1 MLRSPAQ
8 AQYRKSGVHGHQMP
22 PCAKWPT
29 RRMTAFR
36 HWTARTPVLR
46 CQASAAPNNS
56 DPSKSARPGFLGSIF
71 KSLSDY
77 GIGSK
82 SIFEGGVGLFV
93 LAGSGAAIALVA
105 WARGNA
111 MRTGTPYKAT
121 IEFPLACGITIGTPV
136 RIRGVQVGQVLAV
149 KPSLERVD
157 VLVEVNDVGTVIPR
171 TSVVEANQSGLI
183 AEPLVDITPQLPVP
197 EYTALPHEPRCAD
210 EGLLVCDN
218 GRITGRQGVALDDLV
233 YIMTRLARQA
243 EADGVDKVFAAAESA
258 TALME
263 EAKPLVATAADL
275 VAELTPLLAELRGG
289 GLVGNIEALIRTA
302 ADAAADIRRLQSAVL
317 TEDNVRALRQAV
329 LTLCKTLDHVESI
342 SSDVSLLARDTGVQR
357 NLKTLVQALSRL
369 LDE

>member
-1 MLRSPAQ
+1 MLVHQRSVAPGGLAARRQ
-8 AQYRKSGVHGHQMP
+8 LAVSTPRVSSIARLGRSG
-22 PCAKWPT
+22 
-29 RRMTAFR
+29 
-36 HWTARTPVLR
+36 RTPLR
-46 CQASAAPNNS
+46 CLASATPD
-56 DPSKSARPGFLGSIF
+56 DPSRPAKPGFFGSVV

-77 GIGSK
+77 GIGRK
-82 SIFEGGVGLFV
+82 SIVEGGVGLFL
-93 LAGSGAAIALVA
+93 LAGGAMAVALVA

-111 MRTGTPYKAT
+111 LRTGTPYNAT

-171 TSVVEANQSGLI
+171 NSVIEANQSGLI

-197 EYTALPHEPRCAD
+197 DYRALPHEPRCQEEA
-210 EGLLVCDN
+210 LLVCAN
-218 GRITGRQGVALDDLV
+218 GHIAGRQGVALDDLV

-243 EADGVDKVFAAAESA
+243 ETDGVDKVFAAAEQA
-258 TALME
+258 TSLMA
-263 EAKPLVATAADL
+263 EAQPLVATATAL
-275 VAELTPLLAELRGG
+275 VEQLTPLLEELRGG
-289 GLVGNIEALIRTA
+289 GLVGNIDSLTRTA
-302 ADAAADIRRLQSAVL
+302 ADAAADIRRLQSEVL
-317 TEDNVRALRQAV
+317 TDGNVRALRQAV

-342 SSDVSLLARDTGVQR
+342 SSDVSVLARDSGVQR